1 MDDANPTPPLPKP
14 PQASGF
20 RKLLVWLGIVVVI
33 GAAAVVL
40 RGAPRPG
47 DPAPGARGRAAV
59 SAPAPA
65 PAPAG
70 DPNAGEDEVAR
81 ALRLAAIDSTKKNEW
96 VDEIPD
102 LDVSMLSAAQL
113 ATFTRLANMRR
124 CSCGCGFTLAACR
137 RFDSTCDVSGPRV
150 EALRDSVAK
159 GLLADARGTRE
170 RPPGAP
176 R

>member
-1 MDDANPTPPLPKP
+1 MDPNPIPPTPKP

-20 RKLLVWLGIVVVI
+20 RKLLVWLGIVVAI
-33 GAAAVVL
+33 ALAALVL

-47 DPAPGARGRAAV
+47 DPAPGARGREAFSV
-59 SAPAPA
+59 PAPD
-65 PAPAG
+65 PAAG
-70 DPNAGEDEVAR
+70 DPNGDEDEVER
-81 ALRLAAIDSTKKNEW
+81 ALRLAAIDSTKKSEW

-102 LDVSMLSAAQL
+102 LDVSMLSPAQRV
-113 ATFTRLANMRR
+113 TFTRLANTRR

-137 RFDSTCDVSGPRV
+137 RFDSTCDVSGPKV

-159 GLLADARGTRE
+159 GLLADARGARE